1 MSRIAASAWACLS
14 TCALWSALAVP
25 SAAIDDK
32 VLTSLYHEGAKA
44 YFASDYRK
52 AHDALTQVIEA
63 GGKDPRAYYFRGLAN
78 ARLGRTSNAQ
88 LDFTKGAEIEGQD
101 FDTFYNVSAAL
112 ERVQGPDRR
121 ALETYRQAGRKNAL
135 AAIEK
140 IRFEKFRRFEPSQG
154 TPSAA
159 TTVGQP
165 APDAS
170 APATDPA
177 AMPAAATASDPF
189 AAPAPAAPAT
199 AAPADAGG
207 LFGAPAAGSTMPEA
221 PAASPAGGNPFGG
234 GAPAASPFG
243 APATPAPPASP
254 AGATPPAAPANPFGS

>member
-1 MSRIAASAWACLS
+1 MSRIAASAWACMS
-14 TCALWSALAVP
+14 MCALWSALAAP
-25 SAAIDDK
+25 AAAIDDK

-88 LDFTKGAEIEGQD
+88 LDFTKGAEIEAQD

-121 ALETYRQAGRKNAL
+121 VLETYRQAGRKNAL

-140 IRFEKFRRFEPSQG
+140 IRFEKFRRFEPSQVAPG
-154 TPSAA
+154 AA
-159 TTVGQP
+159 TTAGQP
-165 APDAS
+165 ATDAS
-170 APATDPA
+170 APASDPA
-177 AMPAAATASDPF
+177 AAPAADPF
-189 AAPAPAAPAT
+189 AAPAPATSAPAT
-199 AAPADAGG
+199 AVPADAGG
-207 LFGAPAAGSTMPEA
+207 LFGAPAAAGAMPAA
-221 PAASPAGGNPFGG
+221 PAAAPAGGNPFGG

-243 APATPAPPASP
+243 TPAAPATPA
-254 AGATPPAAPANPFGS
+254 GGTPPAAPANPFGS